1 MMSSRTKFV
10 LGILI
15 VASAGMGTWALWP
28 RTPKPPATQAA
39 AKKRHSGVSRPAS
52 GAAESIRT
60 VTPASAAATQG
71 SGVNPILQQ
80 IRPENN
86 LDNAAAAACYQKGKQ
101 LFADKKLIASRTELS
116 KALASG
122 KLTTDQEQD
131 TVKMLSDL
139 AADIIF
145 SRKIADGDPYAMQYL
160 IQPGEKLEGVN
171 GIERKYSLRV
181 PSQLILRINNV
192 PRAADLQAGQVV
204 KLFKGPFHAIV
215 TKSKYTMDV
224 YLDDAFV
231 RRYKVCIGAA
241 DTPSPEGFFHVT
253 LRGKLSGN
261 TPYTPPLSSGLPA
274 KKIMPGE
281 PGYPLDAGGHWISL
295 TGIAEKGTNIPE
307 TAGYGIHGT
316 NDPGSIGKMASH
328 GCIRLGDKD
337 IEEVFMLLYE
347 KWSTVE
353 IRP

>member
-1 MMSSRTKFV
+1 MMSSGTKFI

-15 VASAGMGTWALWP
+15 VASAGLGTWALWP
-28 RTPKPPATQAA
+28 KSAKPTASQPS
-39 AKKRHSGVSRPAS
+39 AKKRHTGVTKPTSNS
-52 GAAESIRT
+52 AESIRP
-60 VTPASAAATQG
+60 VTPTSSPSTQG
-71 SGVNPILQQ
+71 VGANPILQQ

-86 LDNAAAAACYQKGKQ
+86 LDNSAAAACYQTGKQ
-101 LFADKKLIASRTELS
+101 LFADKKLIASRAELS

-122 KLTTDQEQD
+122 KLSAAQEQD

-145 SRKIADGDPYAMQYL
+145 SRKIADGDPYAMQYM

-171 GIERKYSLRV
+171 GIERRYSLRV

-192 PRAADLQAGQVV
+192 PRAADIQSGQVL

-241 DTPSPEGFFHVT
+241 DMPTPEGFFHVT
-253 LRGKLSGN
+253 LHGKLSGT

-295 TGIAEKGTNIPE
+295 TGIPEKGTNIPE

-316 NDPGSIGKMASH
+316 NDPASIGTMASH
-328 GCIRLGDKD
+328 GCVRLGDKD